1 MTLTIAMPISAL
13 GFRALATGHTD
24 GSSNRPPNTD
34 GDVIRRIRLQ
44 RPRILI
50 VDDEAIFRESLIFKM
65 EDLYGAIVKGA
76 ETGEDALDLANGPDT
91 FDLILMDIAMPGMD
105 GFETYEAMRGRGV
118 DTRIVLMSAQNEYR
132 ERARTLGV
140 EFFEKQPWSDGD
152 FERILLECGGEGA

>member
-1 MTLTIAMPISAL
+1 MTLTTVMPISIF
-13 GFRALATGHTD
+13 GFRTFAASHTE
-24 GSSNRPPNTD
+24 GSTNRPPNPE
-34 GDVIRRIRLQ
+34 GDVIKRIRLQ

-65 EDLYGAIVKGA
+65 EDLYGATVTGA
-76 ETGEDALDLANGPDT
+76 ETGEDALDLAGDPNM

-105 GFETYEAMRGRGV
+105 GLETYELMRDRGV

-140 EFFEKQPWSDGD
+140 DFFDKQPWSDGD
-152 FERILLECGGEGA
+152 FERILLECGGEGV